1 MASDI
6 IFLKAEKLRILAE
19 RIHGIERKNLG
30 DIQFRSTTE
39 QVVYLRISNSNL
51 QSVGSLLD
59 QSGETVKKYKNDT
72 VRGPIAAL
80 LFTYTETCLN
90 NALQIFNNYTLRRD
104 YLDKITSHLQNL
116 TKQLDDLDT
125 SNSADVASLTDQI
138 VHYNEAVIN
147 YTKMSANS
155 RASEEFS
162 RRLRN
167 SGIDFLTFVKR
178 YQANLG
184 FSGPFDKLTDEQKLL
199 VYDAIIEASGR
210 GKVLHKKVL
219 KAIALPESF
228 SGDEEKDI
236 SIMDVAGK
244 AMLLKNAASITWDV
258 YTSDHPIRTATRIA
272 IVEIAE
278 KGGALLED
286 IVTAAMVTLEVA
298 EATSLFV
305 TGVGF
310 VAGFVGSYIVGQ
322 IAGSV
327 FDAIF
332 GSAGNDPLPN
342 KDHIFYV
349 AAMPDGKELA
359 RIVA

>member
-59 QSGETVKKYKNDT
+59 QSGETVNRYKNDT

-167 SGIDFLTFVKR
+167 SGIDFPTFVKR

-184 FSGPFDKLTDEQKLL
+184 FSGPFDK
-199 VYDAIIEASGR
+199 